1 MKWKSIFS
9 PDKLIHDAQ
18 YITEYISINKARAEG
33 VDLQTKFWEAPK
45 WEKFF
50 RQQIPA
56 ANSLLK
62 QYSAIA
68 IVKALKSYK
77 GKRIFSLRARFL
89 IPLIQVEQRVLDSKP
104 ELAESDLTVVEGIVP
119 EQNIKVNQAL
129 DKLRNLDG

>member
-18 YITEYISINKARAEG
+18 YITEYICLNKARSEG

-45 WEKFF
+45 WEKFY
-50 RQQIPA
+50 RSQIPA

-68 IVKALKSYK
+68 IVKALKTIK
-77 GKRIFSLRARFL
+77 GKRVFSLRAKFL
-89 IPLIQVEQRVLDSKP
+89 IPLIEEQQKILNSKQQVK
-104 ELAESDLTVVEGIVP
+104 ESDLNIAEGIVP
-119 EQNIKVNQAL
+119 QQNIKINIAL
-129 DKLRNLDG
+129 EKLKELD